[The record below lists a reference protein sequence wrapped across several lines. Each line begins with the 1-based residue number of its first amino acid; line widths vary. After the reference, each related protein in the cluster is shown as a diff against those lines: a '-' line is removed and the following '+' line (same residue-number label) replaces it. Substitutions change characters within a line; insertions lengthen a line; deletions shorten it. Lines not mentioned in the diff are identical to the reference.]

1 MNSRR
6 FKLYDNYS
14 TWFSLSDVGEFRL
27 EFQVQKKERIIIVS
41 CSDPSQNDIRNIVS
55 RSSTTT
61 VKIYTPISI
70 KVAPVKH
77 DP

>member
-1 MNSRR
+1 MTTILPGSVCQMSANSVWSSGSE
-6 FKLYDNYS
+6 KGKNDNC
-14 TWFSLSDVGEFRL
+14 LMPG
-27 EFQVQKKERIIIVS
+27 
-41 CSDPSQNDIRNIVS
+41 PSQNDIRNIVS
-55 RSSTTT
+55 RRSTTT

>member
-1 MNSRR
+1 MP
-6 FKLYDNYS
+6 
-14 TWFSLSDVGEFRL
+14 G
-27 EFQVQKKERIIIVS
+27 
-41 CSDPSQNDIRNIVS
+41 PSQNDIRNIVS
-55 RSSTTT
+55 RRSTTT